1 MDNTQSIDLNLP
13 KEKVYFVRT
22 PVFKRVLAFLLD
34 LLVFDFTIGPLKR
47 FAEGYANIS
56 SMNGFAGLTM
66 GSAYFSSPAYLTLAS
81 ITILIGFLFFLY
93 NFIMQYYLGQTLG
106 MMMFNIRL
114 VNIGA
119 IERAK
124 RTGHGASMNREL
136 RKDDEFSLDGKSK
149 ISKKQYISAVPTAA
163 QIFLRNII
171 FLPIIPFVVL
181 WIVEPVYMLIKKER
195 LLDAWIMI
203 GVVEEFSM

>member
-13 KEKVYFVRT
+13 KEKVYFVKT
-22 PVFKRVLAFLLD
+22 PVFKRILSFIVD
-34 LLVFDFTIGPLKR
+34 LLIFDFTIGPIKR
-47 FAEGYANIS
+47 FAEGYGNLSGASGFSGLSMSSSFFANPS
-56 SMNGFAGLTM
+56 
-66 GSAYFSSPAYLTLAS
+66 YLTLAS
-81 ITILIGFLFFLY
+81 ITIIIGFLFFIY
-93 NFIMQYYLGQTLG
+93 NFVLQYYLGQTLG

-114 VNIGA
+114 VNVGA

-124 RTGHGASMNREL
+124 RTGHGASMNRDL
-136 RKDDEFSLDGKSK
+136 KKNDDFNLDTKSK

-181 WIVEPVYMLIKKER
+181 WIVEPIYMLIKKER
-195 LLDAWIMI
+195 LLDSWIMI